1 MAIDLKRA
9 GGLVLLA
16 FGAGALVS
24 HASRTQGVTRSTA
37 FEASLPTLPGQRI
50 SGFLVTYEPGARS
63 RPHHHTVRGSVVA
76 YVLEGEVRSQVND
89 GPVTVFKAGES
100 WFEPPGAAHRV
111 AENAS
116 ATRPARLL
124 AIFVADSGAV
134 LTTVD
139 SLP

>member
-1 MAIDLKRA
+1 MVTTWKPIAAL
-9 GGLVLLA
+9 GLLA
-16 FGAGALVS
+16 TGAGALVS
-24 HASRTQGVTRSTA
+24 QATQSQGVTRQTA
-37 FEASLPTLPGQRI
+37 FEANLPNLPGQRI
-50 SGFLVTYEPGARS
+50 SGFLVTYAPGAGS
-63 RPHHHTVRGSVVA
+63 RPHHHTARGSVMV

-89 GPVTVFKAGES
+89 GPVTIYRAGES
-100 WFEPPGAAHRV
+100 WQEPPGAAHRV

-116 ATRPARLL
+116 ASKPARLL